1 MRGRSANNDE
11 DHLVLTVTGEPQV
24 WRLDA
29 TGTDIRSL
37 LWLEPDRQ
45 VRGTADISADGSR
58 ASLWDMYLVPGR
70 HWISIETE
78 GDDYTL
84 TMTPLGPLAAGAE
97 LEPNNDS
104 DNAEPLDLDR
114 ARSGRLPG
122 AADTD
127 VYRFSLDATEHVAI
141 HLDPPADGAVKVKL
155 LAAGAEQ
162 MRLRQPIPGT
172 PLVYDAE
179 LPVGDYELTLQ
190 SDSGSVLPYQLLVER
205 RDPFVLPADLE
216 PNDLATTARDLP
228 PTLHIEG
235 TGWGSGGEDDDWYR
249 IPAPP
254 DPSQPIVVTTN
265 GAVTRLELTD
275 GVTSVGID
283 PDATGTTW
291 TSRALPMGV
300 PLYLHVTSGG
310 AYALDVGG
318 AGLVAHDPLPLL
330 SLDMMLS
337 PVVSEVAAY
346 EPFGQRVDGM
356 LSLANT
362 GDAPLAVTLDARA
375 SDTDWTAE
383 LGRRTI
389 DVPAGVSV
397 DVPMTIAVPPDA
409 WADVS
414 TRISAI
420 RASTEDGRV
429 ATAATDLMPT
439 RDAVPMRAEQ
449 AWPVP
454 DALLGGLDVAWQAL
468 GATIVSPTFSEDS
481 ERSLHDGLALDGT
494 GFVGSIADAP
504 VTFTVDLATDDLVP
518 VSGLVIDPLAGR
530 DGRDASPRLFDL
542 LLSPDGTT
550 WDVALSGELSP
561 RREDQYF
568 VLQTPV
574 PARFAQLRIRS
585 TWSGTRSTL
594 QLGEW
599 QVVAT
604 PGWAPS
610 AAFDIADPALGGHIV
625 WTDPGATDPRDP
637 EAVLDGPENPY
648 HWEPYVDGGFEMSWA
663 IGFRDGRSAQVTEL
677 QWVDPPDTDPL
688 QRFDQVTVQLS
699 TETPLGPWHDAGTWD
714 LTRAADGSVLA
725 FALPPATWARYVRF
739 AGAGPAETGYREMP
753 TTIRVIER
761 PTDATYR
768 SIVGAWGRNEPS
780 AVHELLEPPDLSAA
794 STPEDLADGNDTAE
808 TATPL
813 VVDVT
818 QEARIQRGKDVD
830 WYQLTVPAGQNVL
843 DLAVTSPATAGLA
856 LTLYDGTGAVV
867 ELTEGL
873 STDPTTAHYTA
884 QVEPGATYRVLVE
897 QPPFSTAFIYDTS
910 GSLGTYLSYIS
921 SALRGFASDV
931 TPGEEAVW
939 IAPFEDPPLL
949 REWSDDVYAIQD
961 AVAGVASVSGSSG
974 AEASLIAAMEELQ
987 GRKGARAILVVTDAE
1002 TSTYPL
1008 MGDLWSSF
1016 ASVRPVVF
1024 AVHVAGGGA
1033 PQLTTNLM
1041 QDWSH
1046 SWGGHYEYAASHGQ
1060 IDHAFDRLAAWM
1072 RRPASYTI
1080 GYGAGFVSHEPGSL
1094 TIRQPAGPD
1103 GAKSVVAGTGV
1114 GVEILL
1120 DTSYSMVQKIGK
1132 QRRIDIAKAVL
1143 TDLVGNTLPSGLPV
1157 ALRIFDPVRRCDSK
1171 LLAPLAPLDQ
1181 ARMSAMIKALKVT
1194 RGTRTPLAA
1203 TLAQVAG
1210 DLGGSAGPKIIVL
1223 VTDGQESCKGNP
1235 AQAIRDLVAQGLDV
1249 HVNIVGFA
1257 IDDAKLKAQLQEWA
1271 AVGNGQAFD
1280 AQGKDD
1286 LAAGIATALR
1296 APFNVY
1302 DEDGRLVASGL
1313 VGGDRV
1319 PLPPGHYRVE
1329 VLTDPVVVLED
1340 VVIDAG
1346 TSKDIQL
1353 EPPAPAP

>member
-1 MRGRSANNDE
+1 MGHAHPSG
-11 DHLVLTVTGEPQV
+11 TCTSFPGGTG
-24 WRLDA
+24 
-29 TGTDIRSL
+29 S
-37 LWLEPDRQ
+37 
-45 VRGTADISADGSR
+45 
-58 ASLWDMYLVPGR
+58 
-70 HWISIETE
+70 SIETE

-114 ARSGRLPG
+114 PRSGRLPG

-127 VYRFSLDATEHVAI
+127 VFRFSLDATEHVTI
-141 HLDPPADGAVKVKL
+141 RLDPPADGGVKVKL
-155 LAAGAEQ
+155 VAAGTEL
-162 MRLRQPIPGT
+162 MRLSQPVPGQ
-172 PLVYDAE
+172 PFAYDAE

-190 SDSGSVLPYQLLVER
+190 SDSGSVLPYRLQVQR
-205 RDPFVLPADLE
+205 GDPFALPADLE
-216 PNDLATTARDLP
+216 PNDVAAEARDLP
-228 PTLHIEG
+228 PTLHVEG

-249 IPAPP
+249 MEAPP
-254 DPSQPIVVTTN
+254 DPTQPIVVTTS
-265 GAVTRLELTD
+265 GLVTRMELTD
-275 GVTSVGID
+275 GVNGVGID
-283 PDATGTTW
+283 ADATATTW
-291 TSRALPMGV
+291 TSRALPAGV

-310 AYALDVGG
+310 DYSLDVSGG
-318 AGLVAHDPLPLL
+318 GLIARDPLPALP
-330 SLDMMLS
+330 LDMVLS

-346 EPFGQRVDGM
+346 ETFGQRVDGM

-362 GDAPLAVTLDARA
+362 GDISLSVTLDARA

-383 LGRRTI
+383 LGQPTVE
-389 DVPAGVSV
+389 VPARASV
-397 DVPMTIAVPPDA
+397 DVPMTIAVAPDA

-414 TRISAI
+414 TRITV
-420 RASTEDGRV
+420 RASAEDGRV
-429 ATAATDLMPT
+429 ATAATDIIAT
-439 RDAVPMRAEQ
+439 RDAVPAGAEQ

-454 DALLGGLDVAWQAL
+454 DALLGGLDVASQAL

-518 VSGLVIDPLAGR
+518 VSGVVIDPLAGR

-542 LLSPDGTT
+542 LLSPDGVT
-550 WDVALSGELSP
+550 WAVALSGELSP

-568 VLQTPV
+568 VLETPV
-574 PARFAQLRIRS
+574 PARFAQLRVRS

-594 QLGEW
+594 QMGEW

-604 PGWAPS
+604 PGWAPP

-625 WTDPGATDPRDP
+625 WTVPGATDPRDP
-637 EAVLDGPENPY
+637 EAVLDASPDAY
-648 HWEPYVDGGFEMSWA
+648 HWEPYVDGGLEMSWA
-663 IGFRDGRSAQVTEL
+663 IGFRDGRAAQVTEL

-688 QRFDQVTVQLS
+688 QRFDRVTVQLS
-699 TETPLGPWHDAGTWD
+699 TQTPLGPWQDVGTWD
-714 LTRAADGSVLA
+714 LTRAADGSVTP
-725 FALPPATWARYVRF
+725 FVLPGSTWARYVRF

-761 PTDATYR
+761 LTDASYR
-768 SIVGAWGRNEPS
+768 SIVGAWGRNDPN
-780 AVHELLEPPDLSAA
+780 AIHELLEPPDLSAV
-794 STPEDLADGNDTAE
+794 STTVDLADGNDTAE

-818 QEARIQRGKDVD
+818 QDARIQRGKDVD
-830 WYQLTVPAGQNVL
+830 WYQLTVPAGQNTL
-843 DLAVTSPATAGLA
+843 DLAISSSASAGLVP
-856 LTLYDGTGAVV
+856 TLHDSTGAVV
-867 ELTEGL
+867 ELTEGI
-873 STDPTTAHYTA
+873 STDPGTAHYTA
-884 QVEPGATYRVLVE
+884 EVVPGATYRVLVE

-910 GSLGTYLSYIS
+910 GSMGSYLSYIS
-921 SALRGFASDV
+921 SALRGFANDL

-939 IAPFEDPPLL
+939 ISPFEDPPLL

-974 AEASLIAAMEELQ
+974 AEASLLAAMEELQ

-1120 DTSYSMVQKIGK
+1120 DTSYSMVEKIGK

-1280 AQGKDD
+1280 AQGRDD

-1329 VLTDPVVVLED
+1329 VLTDPVDRARGRRHRCGD
-1340 VVIDAG
+1340 VEGPPVGGARSLRAAIG
-1346 TSKDIQL
+1346 HIGG
-1353 EPPAPAP
+1353 EPSGGRGRHTH